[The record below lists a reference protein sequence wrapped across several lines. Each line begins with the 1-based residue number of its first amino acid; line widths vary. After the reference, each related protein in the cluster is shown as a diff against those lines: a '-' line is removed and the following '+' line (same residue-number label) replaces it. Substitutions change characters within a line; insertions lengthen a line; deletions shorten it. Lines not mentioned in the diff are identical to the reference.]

1 MLHSKCIK
9 VLRSI
14 RVEEIHA
21 DIGIAKMAARDDFIK
36 ESWVKAMEVRLVRD
50 ELEKCRKGEG
60 VNAMEN
66 CRWLAEKYT
75 QMLQDNKV
83 RWERYSSG
91 RVTKVH
97 IAQGL

>member
-1 MLHSKCIK
+1 MA
-9 VLRSI
+9 VD
-14 RVEEIHA
+14 A
-21 DIGIAKMAARDDFIK
+21 DDVTQQMYKAKMAARDDFIK

-75 QMLQDNKV
+75 QMLQDNKLKGYKTID
-83 RWERYSSG
+83 R
-91 RVTKVH
+91 
-97 IAQGL
+97 A

>member
-1 MLHSKCIK
+1 KL
-9 VLRSI
+9 V
-14 RVEEIHA
+14 
-21 DIGIAKMAARDDFIK
+21 ARDEHIK

-66 CRWLAEKYT
+66 CLWLAEKYT

-83 RWERYSSG
+83 RFERYSGSLQS
-91 RVTKVH
+91 TE
-97 IAQGL
+97 IPPAEGL